1 MSDIKKLL
9 LSVVILFVIIAGC
22 KKNEVVP
29 SNNVT
34 PPSNIIPTTPVVTD
48 NAFYSISG
56 SDSAQPKGQILFA
69 LNSKTQGELFITDER
84 GSIITEKAVG
94 TDVENFQKWNIN
106 GVTRYTYFRSVG
118 YQLLDS
124 IPGTELGYEYICDS
138 NLNILDTVKLLSNGI
153 INSTQQDEVDVHE
166 FVLLGDHHY
175 ICETYYSEKPNNI
188 PSSLNPAPG
197 VKVAACIIQEVNN
210 GSVVFQWD
218 ASQFPEF
225 YASSQENNNFNS
237 AKLTHDY
244 LHLNSI
250 CVDSTDNNL
259 IVSFRNLD
267 EIIKINRQ
275 SGTIMWR
282 LGGANSD
289 FSQAPNQ
296 LFLRQ
301 HYARVIEGGK
311 TLIFIDNGDS
321 ARPSSRIL
329 EYQLDQNAKT
339 ISGFKSYQVPDKFI
353 QFAGS
358 VQKVGDYYFIGAGAG
373 DYVLKINY
381 VTNQVL
387 LRLTLFYPSYRTLQY
402 E

>member
-1 MSDIKKLL
+1 MSNIKKLL
-9 LSVVILFVIIAGC
+9 FCAAIFFLVNAGC
-22 KKNEVVP
+22 KKNEVNLP
-29 SNNVT
+29 NAVT
-34 PPSNIIPTTPVVTD
+34 PPVTTVPTPIVTD

-56 SDSAQPKGQILFA
+56 SDSALPKGQVLFA

-84 GSIITEKAVG
+84 GSIITEKSVG
-94 TDVENFQKWNIN
+94 TDVENFQKWNIG

-118 YQLLDS
+118 YQLLDN

-138 NLNILDTVKLLSNGI
+138 NLNVLDTVKLISNGI
-153 INSTQQDEVDVHE
+153 INSAKQDEVDVHE

-175 ICETYYSEKPNNI
+175 ICETYYSETPTNI
-188 PSSLNPAPG
+188 PSSLNPAAG

-210 GSVVFQWD
+210 GAVVFQWD

-225 YASSQENNNFNS
+225 YLSSQQNNNFNS
-237 AKLTHDY
+237 AATTHDY

-259 IVSFRNLD
+259 IVSFRNLC
-267 EIIKINRQ
+267 EIVKVNRQ
-275 SGTIMWR
+275 TGNIMWR
-282 LGGANSD
+282 LGGASSD
-289 FSQAPNQ
+289 FSQTADQ
-296 LFLRQ
+296 RFLFQ
-301 HYARVIEGGK
+301 HYARIIEEGK

-321 ARPSSRIL
+321 ARPYSRIL
-329 EYQLDQNAKT
+329 EYQLDENAKT
-339 ISGFKSYQVPDKFI
+339 ITSFKSFQVPDTFI

-358 VQKVGDYYFIGAGAG
+358 VQKIGDYYFIGGGAG

-381 VTNQVL
+381 LTSQVL
-387 LRLTLFYPSYRTLQY
+387 LRLTLLYPSYRTLQY